1 MSAVTT
7 VSLACSS
14 SKGALL
20 LQMANSSNPFI
31 MVAIFPPA
39 SIVYPSALYMK
50 TDLRL
55 PMKNCGMQV
64 PARWIFTA
72 RQKVIEKTVHK
83 RTEHK
88 KLHL

>member
-1 MSAVTT
+1 MSAMTT

-20 LQMANSSNPFI
+20 LQMAKSSNPFI

-39 SIVYPSALYMK
+39 SIVYPSAQYTK

-72 RQKVIEKTVHK
+72 RQKVIEKPFTSA
-83 RTEHK
+83 
-88 KLHL
+88 